1 MYHVFWH
8 INNIGIVGQNLFSS
22 YLNIIQA
29 KFASTMDG
37 AKEFGTKIWC
47 LFWSFPRMLVRTFF
61 SFEGVRNV
69 DLKYVEDNIITH
81 GLKYVDLEEF
91 GHCWVLVMGK

>member
-1 MYHVFWH
+1 
-8 INNIGIVGQNLFSS
+8 
-22 YLNIIQA
+22 
-29 KFASTMDG
+29 
-37 AKEFGTKIWC
+37 
-47 LFWSFPRMLVRTFF
+47 MLVRTFF

-91 GHCWVLVMGK
+91 GHC